1 MGNVKHAKEFI
12 VQLMKE
18 VDENGNA
25 SLVARKYNIVPGTV
39 ARWCRE
45 SKGSAV
51 NEFKEDTLKKHKIK
65 IAEPTELENSIME
78 NKQLKSLVGEK
89 ELEIQILRDLLKKT
103 SIPLPPR

>member
-1 MGNVKHAKEFI
+1 MSKVKQSSEFI
-12 VQLMKE
+12 TQLMKE
-18 VDENGNA
+18 VDETGNA
-25 SLVARKYNIVPGTV
+25 SLVARKYNINPGTV

-45 SKGSAV
+45 RKGSAV
-51 NEFKEDTLKKHKIK
+51 KEFKETTLKKHKIK
-65 IAEPTELENSIME
+65 IEGPTEFENSIME